1 MQWLWE
7 LRAGLS
13 VRRDL
18 IGGNPMKKKTSIVLT
33 GVGGQGVITAA
44 NLLGK
49 AAVNA
54 KVGVFVSEIHGM
66 AQRGGAVVCTVRMG
80 DVSSPLLPSGTADV
94 LMSMEPVEALR
105 NICYVNK
112 KTKVITDIN
121 PIIPFTVAVG
131 GEQYPKVEEIFKE
144 LSAHAELFTVDALK
158 IAKEAGA
165 IITKNTVMLG
175 ALAASGV
182 LPFTSDVLL
191 ETILEAVPEKYKDVN
206 KKAFDGGMK
215 AIKK

>member
-1 MQWLWE
+1 
-7 LRAGLS
+7 
-13 VRRDL
+13 V
-18 IGGNPMKKKTSIVLT
+18 KKKISIVLT

-49 AAVNA
+49 AAVRA
-54 KVGVFVSEIHGM
+54 KIGVFVSEIHGM

-94 LMSMEPVEALR
+94 LLSMEPVEVLR

-112 KTKVITDIN
+112 KTKIITDKN

-144 LSAHAELFTVDALK
+144 LSAHAELYPIDALK

-165 IITKNTVMLG
+165 VITKNTVMLG

-182 LPFTSDVLL
+182 LPFKPEVLL
-191 ETILEAVPEKYKDVN
+191 EMILEDVPEKYKDIN
-206 KKAFDGGMK
+206 KKAFESGMK
-215 AIKK
+215 AVKKG

>member
-1 MQWLWE
+1 MS
-7 LRAGLS
+7 RK
-13 VRRDL
+13 
-18 IGGNPMKKKTSIVLT
+18 ISIVLT

-44 NLLGK
+44 NILGK
-49 AAVNA
+49 AAVKA

-80 DVSSPLLPSGTADV
+80 DVSSPLLPSSTADV
-94 LMSMEPVEALR
+94 LLSTEPVEALR

-112 KTKVITDIN
+112 KTKVITDVN
-121 PIIPFTVAVG
+121 PVIPFTVAVG

-144 LSAHAELFTVDALK
+144 IRSHAELYTVDALQ

-165 IITKNTVMLG
+165 VITKNTVMLG

-182 LPFTSDVLL
+182 LPFKPEVLL
-191 ETILEAVPEKYKDVN
+191 ETILEDIAEKYKQVN
-206 KKAFDGGMK
+206 KKAFESGMK
-215 AIKK
+215 AVKKE